1 MVRAVAEAAMSGT
14 GTRTAAGTGAGAAA
28 GTGRGRARPVV
39 GAGGGGETA
48 RRRGLGLGWQGS
60 GRHRAVAT
68 PVAAGREASS
78 VRDAA
83 PAARAAVAAP
93 AGAGVHAGAAVRSGA
108 AVRGGAAVRDAAA
121 PGAGEPRSARVAR
134 SAPTVPPPVV
144 ARPPAPSYARPQA
157 PPAPP
162 FTHPTVKP
170 ALRRAWR
177 DLGTVQFGM
186 TRAHASVLGPLDP
199 GSASLLRLLDGTRG
213 VPLLYAEGARNGLS
227 PADVD
232 RLLDTLAGSGLLEDA
247 TGGSEAAREVRQDA
261 ELMDRLRPDL
271 ASLAL
276 LDRRP
281 AGAAEA
287 LAGRTG
293 ARVLVRGAGRV
304 GAAIAALLAAAG
316 VGAVEV
322 MDGGRVEPAD
332 VSPAGLPPNAVGARR
347 AEAARRLMSESA
359 PSGRR
364 RSRPE
369 PAAGRLGEAPP
380 PDLVVLAPRD
390 AVSVHAPDPQL
401 AEPLIAA
408 GIPHLYAGVVETT
421 GLVGPLVLPG
431 RTACAGCLERHR
443 IEREAGH
450 ARLLAQWR
458 SGRTHRVEP
467 LDLSLA
473 TTVAALT
480 ASHALS
486 LLDGHLPT
494 TVGERWETSLPTLAW
509 TRHHL
514 PTHPHCPCGAG
525 TADNWPPSTPRLPEP
540 NQPAPAPGQTRASRV
555 STPEMRA
562 LGSIT
567 RQT

>member
-1 MVRAVAEAAMSGT
+1 M
-14 GTRTAAGTGAGAAA
+14 
-28 GTGRGRARPVV
+28 
-39 GAGGGGETA
+39 
-48 RRRGLGLGWQGS
+48 
-60 GRHRAVAT
+60 
-68 PVAAGREASS
+68 
-78 VRDAA
+78 
-83 PAARAAVAAP
+83 
-93 AGAGVHAGAAVRSGA
+93 
-108 AVRGGAAVRDAAA
+108 
-121 PGAGEPRSARVAR
+121 
-134 SAPTVPPPVV
+134 
-144 ARPPAPSYARPQA
+144 
-157 PPAPP
+157 
-162 FTHPTVKP
+162 
-170 ALRRAWR
+170 RRAWR
-177 DLGTVQFGM
+177 DLGTVQFGI

-213 VPLLYAEGARNGLS
+213 LSLLYAEGARNGLS
-227 PADVD
+227 PADVN

-247 TGGSEAAREVRQDA
+247 TGGGEAAREVRQDA

-281 AGAAEA
+281 AGAVEA
-287 LAGRTG
+287 LAARTG

-304 GAAIAALLAAAG
+304 GAAVAALLAAAG
-316 VGAVEV
+316 VGAMEV

-332 VSPAGLPPNAVGARR
+332 VSPAGLPPNAVGTRR
-347 AEAARRLMSESA
+347 AEAARRLVSESA
-359 PSGRR
+359 PGGRR

-369 PAAGRLGEAPP
+369 PVAGRLGEAPP

-421 GLVGPLVLPG
+421 GVVGPLVLPG

-443 IEREAGH
+443 VEREAGH

-467 LDLSLA
+467 LDVALA

-494 TVGERWETSLPTLAW
+494 TVGERWEASLPTLAW

-525 TADNWPPSTPRLPEP
+525 TADDWHPAPLATAPSTPRTSVTRPPVREP
-540 NQPAPAPGQTRASRV
+540 RPGPAPSVRVPGT
-555 STPEMRA
+555 
-562 LGSIT
+562 IT
-567 RQT
+567 RGAITQQT

>member
-1 MVRAVAEAAMSGT
+1 M
-14 GTRTAAGTGAGAAA
+14 
-28 GTGRGRARPVV
+28 
-39 GAGGGGETA
+39 
-48 RRRGLGLGWQGS
+48 
-60 GRHRAVAT
+60 
-68 PVAAGREASS
+68 
-78 VRDAA
+78 
-83 PAARAAVAAP
+83 
-93 AGAGVHAGAAVRSGA
+93 
-108 AVRGGAAVRDAAA
+108 
-121 PGAGEPRSARVAR
+121 
-134 SAPTVPPPVV
+134 
-144 ARPPAPSYARPQA
+144 
-157 PPAPP
+157 
-162 FTHPTVKP
+162 
-170 ALRRAWR
+170 RRAWR

-213 VPLLYAEGARNGLS
+213 LPLLYAEGARNGLS

-247 TGGSEAAREVRQDA
+247 TGGGEAAREVRQDA

-281 AGAAEA
+281 AGAVEA
-287 LAGRTG
+287 LAARTG

-304 GAAIAALLAAAG
+304 GAAVAALLAAAG
-316 VGAVEV
+316 IGAVEV

-332 VSPAGLPPNAVGARR
+332 VSPAGLPPNAIGTRR
-347 AEAARRLMSESA
+347 AEAARRLVSESA

-369 PAAGRLGEAPP
+369 AEAGRLGEAPP

-390 AVSVHAPDPQL
+390 AVAVHAPDPQV
-401 AEPLIAA
+401 AEPLLAA

-421 GLVGPLVLPG
+421 GIVGPLVLPG

-443 IEREAGH
+443 VEREAGH

-467 LDLSLA
+467 VDLALA

-486 LLDGHLPT
+486 FLDGHLPT
-494 TVGERWETSLPTLAW
+494 TVGERWETDLPTLAW

-514 PTHPHCPCGAG
+514 PPHSHCPCGAG
-525 TADNWPPSTPRLPEP
+525 TADRWEPAPPATAPTAPRTSETR
-540 NQPAPAPGQTRASRV
+540 QPAPEPRHDQARRAGVPR
-555 STPEMRA
+555 T
-562 LGSIT
+562 IT
-567 RQT
+567 RGSVMHQR